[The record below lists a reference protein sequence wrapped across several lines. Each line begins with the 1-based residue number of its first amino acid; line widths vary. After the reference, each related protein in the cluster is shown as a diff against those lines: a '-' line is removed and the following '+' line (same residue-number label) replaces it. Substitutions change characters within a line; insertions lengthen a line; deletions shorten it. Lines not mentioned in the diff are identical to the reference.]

1 MADIKNDYPI
11 VFEGRGS
18 NKPHS
23 AAYRDFVQKWG
34 NIKTLYEIA
43 DEKIEKIGRVYQI
56 YLNDYLQYL
65 SYMIEKQQVDEE
77 EDKYQEMIRKAKKG
91 R

>member
-1 MADIKNDYPI
+1 MDCIRSDYPI

-23 AAYRDFVQKWG
+23 AAYRNFCEKWG
-34 NIKTLYEIA
+34 AIKTLYEIA
-43 DEKIEKIGRVYQI
+43 DEKVEKIERIYQLH
-56 YLNDYLQYL
+56 LNDYLQYL
-65 SYMIEKQQVDEE
+65 SFMIEKQQVDDE
-77 EDKYQEMIRKAKKG
+77 EDKFQENLRKVKKG

>member
-1 MADIKNDYPI
+1 MDCIRSDYPI

-23 AAYRDFVQKWG
+23 AAYRNFCEKWG
-34 NIKTLYEIA
+34 HVKTLYEIA
-43 DEKIEKIGRVYQI
+43 DEKVEKIERIYQLH
-56 YLNDYLQYL
+56 LNDYLQYL
-65 SYMIEKQQVDEE
+65 SFMIEKQQVDDE
-77 EDKYQEMIRKAKKG
+77 EDKYQENLRKVKKG